1 MPVTGRCSNSP
12 SGSTRSSVTFSP
24 GPMSELDDREHQ
36 ARVVEAGRVL
46 AANGHADLVLGTC
59 VLARRAT
66 MRILDQVTGTGFEEL
81 YDTDIQLVDFDGKVL
96 VGAGDPH
103 MERFIHSE
111 ILLRTSPDSPRPGT
125 GSAHRQWAAPS
136 HGRWANAMPF
146 CW

>member
-1 MPVTGRCSNSP
+1 MTANTRLVSSKPAECSPPTGMPTSFWEHVSLRDERQRGFWIKR
-12 SGSTRSSVTFSP
+12 P
-24 GPMSELDDREHQ
+24 GL
-36 ARVVEAGRVL
+36 
-46 AANGHADLVLGTC
+46 
-59 VLARRAT
+59 
-66 MRILDQVTGTGFEEL
+66 GFEEL

-103 MERFIHSE
+103 LERFIHSE